1 MPDVDDYNLPPAW
14 RAAAL
19 TIANLV
25 DGGEM
30 LELAKELPEGPGSK
44 YGMENYAREY
54 CKARPSADLS
64 IIYAILGVTTCV
76 AAQGGFVLQVPL
88 VDGGILT
95 VPTIMMVMGIA
106 PSGWG
111 KSTAL
116 DVGMNPLLIALTA
129 GKRDRRDLC
138 IALKEQAVR
147 DFDADPVNQ
156 QNSLTANEEQFRFVY
171 DAGLC
176 PKTLTQDA
184 TQEAMRDQ
192 AVINGG
198 HVAAVAGEPDILRNV
213 GAYSKSGEGSLT
225 LILNLW
231 DQREIDTTRVSNADL
246 FIKEASLA
254 MCILFQ
260 TGVFA
265 EVTSGNA
272 HGMGSGADSYV
283 KRGVFGRSWVVE
295 TDKIGDHVEIAHSY
309 SDDND
314 FEVDPTDPTGFGLDT
329 PLAAASTEYMLNL
342 CSVQSDSN
350 VYRMAKAI
358 HRSWDLGT
366 RKYGSE
372 FQVPEPLDGE
382 RTVITLDADGR
393 LAYRRLQRMM
403 QFVQAHVNYSE
414 DEEAKDL
421 WSPTAARIVQ
431 HVLREALV
439 MSLAAGRREVTAE
452 FIEDAAIRIL
462 PWRWCHSAN
471 ALSLRSL
478 ERAENIMVDA
488 VLNHNPQQKD
498 ITAVSMIADIVLNL
512 AKTDSTLAS
521 TGLPLSK
528 LRDKVKSK
536 LKPSQRSAINQLLKN
551 SLEVLAADPTSGIR
565 QVDGPANVA
574 GQRAVYYCV
583 PGAVTL
589 P

>member
-1 MPDVDDYNLPPAW
+1 MPDVDDYDLPPAW
-14 RAAAL
+14 RSAAL
-19 TIANLV
+19 TIANLI

-30 LELAKELPEGPGSK
+30 LELAKQLPEGPGSK
-44 YGMENYAREY
+44 YGLENYAREY

-76 AAQGGFVLQVPL
+76 AAQGGYVLQVPL

-116 DVGMNPLLIALTA
+116 DVGMGPLLVALSS
-129 GKRDRRDLC
+129 GKRERRDLT
-138 IALKEQAVR
+138 IQLKEQAVR
-147 DFDADPVNQ
+147 DFDNDPANQ
-156 QNSLTANEEQFRFVY
+156 AANLAANEEQFRFVY
-171 DAGLC
+171 DSGMC

-184 TQEAMRDQ
+184 TQEAIRDQ

-198 HVAAVAGEPDILRNV
+198 HVAAMAGEPDILRNV

-295 TDKIGDHVEIAHSY
+295 TDKIGDYVAIAKTY

-314 FEVDPTDPTGFGLDT
+314 FEVDPSDPTGFGLDT
-329 PLAAASTEYMLNL
+329 PLAAAATDYMLNL
-342 CSVQSDSN
+342 CSVQTDTN
-350 VYRMAKAI
+350 IYRMAKAI

-372 FQVPEPLDGE
+372 FQVPEPPDGE
-382 RTVITLDADGR
+382 RTVITLDAEGR
-393 LAYRRLQRMM
+393 LAYRRLQRLM
-403 QFVQAHVNYSE
+403 QFISNHVNASD
-414 DEEAKDL
+414 DEEAREL
-421 WSPTAARIVQ
+421 WAPTASRIVQ

-452 FIEDAAIRIL
+452 FIEDAATRIL
-462 PWRWCHSAN
+462 PWRWCLSAN
-471 ALSLRSL
+471 ALTLRSL
-478 ERAENIMVDA
+478 ARAEDMMVDA
-488 VLNHNPQQKD
+488 VLNHNPTQRD
-498 ITAVSMIADIVLNL
+498 ITAVAMIQDILLNL
-512 AKTDSTLAS
+512 GKNDSTLAS
-521 TGLPLSK
+521 QGLPLSK

-536 LKPSQRSAINQLLKN
+536 LKPSQRNSINQLLKN
-551 SLEVLAADPTSGIR
+551 SLEELTADPTSGI
-565 QVDGPANVA
+565 QQIEGPANAA
-574 GQRAVYYCV
+574 GARAIYYRV
-583 PGAVTL
+583 PGSVTL

>member
-1 MPDVDDYNLPPAW
+1 MPETDDYKLPPAW
-14 RAAAL
+14 HAAAE
-19 TIANLV
+19 TIKNLI

-54 CKARPSADLS
+54 CKVRTNADLS
-64 IIYAILGVTTCV
+64 IIYGILSVTTCV
-76 AAQGGFVLQVPL
+76 AAQGGYVIEAPL
-88 VDGGILT
+88 ADGGILT
-95 VPTIMMVMGIA
+95 VPAIIFMMGIA

-116 DVGMNPLLIALTA
+116 DVGMSPLMVALSS
-129 GKRDRRDLC
+129 GKRERRELVT
-138 IALKEQAVR
+138 LFKEQAMS
-147 DFDADPVNQ
+147 DFEAAQTD
-156 QNSLTANEEQFRFVY
+156 STLANEEQFQYVY

-176 PKTLTQDA
+176 PKTLTQDT

-192 AVINGG
+192 AVVNGG
-198 HVAAVAGEPDILRNV
+198 HVAAIAGEPDILRNV

-225 LILNLW
+225 LFLNLW
-231 DQREIDTTRVSNADL
+231 DQREIDTTRVSNTDL
-246 FIKEASLA
+246 FIAEASLA

-295 TDKIGDHVEIAHSY
+295 TSKTGDWVEIARSY

-314 FEVDPTDPTGFGLDT
+314 FEVDPSDPTGFGLNT
-329 PLAAASTEYMLNL
+329 PLATAATDYMINL
-342 CSVQSDSN
+342 VQLQKDTN
-350 VYRMAKAI
+350 TYRMAKAI
-358 HRSWDLGT
+358 HRSWDLAT
-366 RKYGSE
+366 RKYGSAL
-372 FQVPEPLDGE
+372 QVPEPPEGDRHVIKLDTE
-382 RTVITLDADGR
+382 GR
-393 LAYRRLQRMM
+393 LAYRRLQRLM
-403 QFVQAHVNYSE
+403 QCISDHVYNSE

-421 WSPTAARIVQ
+421 WAPTAARIVQ

-452 FIEDAAIRIL
+452 FIEDAATRIL
-462 PWRWCHSAN
+462 PWRWCLSAN

-478 ERAENIMVDA
+478 ERAENVMVDA
-488 VLNHNPQQKD
+488 VLNHNPTQRD
-498 ITAVSMIADIVLNL
+498 ITAVAMIQDILLNL
-512 AKTDSTLAS
+512 GKQDSTLAAH
-521 TGLPLSK
+521 GLPLSK

-536 LKPSQRSAINQLLKN
+536 LKPSQRNSINQLLKN
-551 SLEVLAADPTSGIR
+551 SLEELTADPTSGI
-565 QVDGPANVA
+565 QKVDGPANAA
-574 GQRAVYYCV
+574 GARAVYYRV

>member
-1 MPDVDDYNLPPAW
+1 MPDVDDYDLPPAY

-19 TIANLV
+19 TIADLV
-25 DGGEM
+25 DGGEA
-30 LELAKELPEGPGSK
+30 LLLSKELPEGPGSK

-54 CKARPSADLS
+54 CKARPSADLA

-116 DVGMNPLLIALTA
+116 DVGMAPLLVALSA
-129 GKRDRRDLC
+129 GKRDRRDLT
-138 IALKEQAVR
+138 IALKEQAIR
-147 DFDADPVNQ
+147 DFEADPANQ
-156 QNSLTANEEQFRFVY
+156 ANNLAANEEQFRFVY

-184 TQEAMRDQ
+184 TQEAIRDQ
-192 AVINGG
+192 AVLNGG
-198 HVAAVAGEPDILRNV
+198 HVAAIAGEPDILRNV

-295 TDKIGDHVEIAHSY
+295 TDKIGDHVEIAKSY

-314 FEVDPTDPTGFGLDT
+314 FEVDPCDPTGFGLDT
-329 PLAAASTEYMLNL
+329 PLATAATDFTENL
-342 CSVQSDSN
+342 RSAQEDSN
-350 VYRMAKAI
+350 IYRMAKAI
-358 HRSWDLGT
+358 HRSWDLAT

-372 FQVPEPLDGE
+372 LQVPEPPDGE
-382 RTVITLDADGR
+382 RTIITLDDDAR
-393 LAYRRLQRMM
+393 KAYRRVQRLM
-403 QFVQAHVNYSE
+403 QFVQAHVTHSD
-414 DEEAKDL
+414 DEEAREL
-421 WSPTAARIVQ
+421 WAPTASRIVQ

-452 FIEDAAIRIL
+452 FIEDAACRIL

-471 ALSLRSL
+471 ALTLRSL

-498 ITAVSMIADIVLNL
+498 ITANSMIRDIILNL

-528 LRDKVKSK
+528 LREKVKSK
-536 LKPSQRSAINQLLKN
+536 LKPAQRTSINQLLKN
-551 SLEVLAADPTSGIR
+551 VLEELTADPTSGIR
-565 QVDGPANVA
+565 KVPGPANVA
-574 GQRAVYYCV
+574 GQRADYYCA
-583 PGAVTL
+583 PGAVLL